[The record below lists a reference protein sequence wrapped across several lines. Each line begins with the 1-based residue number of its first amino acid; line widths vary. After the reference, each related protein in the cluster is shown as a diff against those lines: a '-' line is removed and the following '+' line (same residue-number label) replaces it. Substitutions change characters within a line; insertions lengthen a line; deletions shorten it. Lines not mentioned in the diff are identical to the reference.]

1 MEVGAGAVFFG
12 KMRKGGGNPSRTRS
26 KNDERKKRGTSIG
39 NLLGV
44 ILNYLKKS
52 LGRIEEAHVK

>member
-1 MEVGAGAVFFG
+1 MTMMGVLVILFDVIGGWCWCCFFG

-44 ILNYLKKS
+44 ILNYF
-52 LGRIEEAHVK
+52 